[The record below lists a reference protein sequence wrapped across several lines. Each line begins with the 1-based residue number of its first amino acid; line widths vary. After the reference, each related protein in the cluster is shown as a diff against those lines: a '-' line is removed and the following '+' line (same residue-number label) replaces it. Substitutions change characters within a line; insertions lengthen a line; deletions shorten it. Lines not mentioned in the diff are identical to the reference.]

1 MYPPNSR
8 RAAVLLACAFGT
20 PAFAQNSFTSPTELD
35 PIIVTATRSPEP
47 LQATIGDNSVVTR
60 SELDQLPNA
69 TLAEVLGRQRG
80 ISFVTRGGPQAL
92 TTVNVRGT
100 SSSQS
105 LVLVDGM
112 RVNSPTDGLPVLNA
126 IATNAIERIEIV
138 RGAASSLYGADAIG
152 GVINVITRKPTGDS
166 FNGYANAGVGSYSSS
181 EYNAGLSGSTDKW
194 SYSLYGGYGQ
204 SAGFNATNSD
214 IGSNSF
220 NSDRDSYYRSNVG
233 AQVSLTWQA
242 GQTLSLQT
250 NESNSNSGFDAY
262 YFTQPQTPFNDRGIQ
277 TLSNTILSSSN
288 QINDRWL
295 SNLSVSYVRESYET
309 EVTNDSNY
317 DRSSEQYQY
326 QWLNT
331 IDLANDHRLTVGF
344 ERLEQSVAAAFG
356 GIPTDYENDSTHT
369 NSVFAVYTGTWGIQ
383 QIQASVR
390 NDTNSQYGDFAT
402 GSLAYA
408 LNLTKQ
414 WQVSAAINT
423 AYKAPSFV
431 DLYFPFGAGN
441 PNLKPEQSRNIELGL
456 RYEHND
462 GVVALTGFYNRIQ
475 DLIVA
480 DAPLYYPENIQQ
492 ATIRGLSLW
501 AEQNIGTNTVV
512 GGSFDF
518 LSPYNNSTGE
528 LLPFIAQR
536 TLKLNA
542 SHRIQDVAI
551 TADWLLTSRRRD
563 GLNTLGGYGLF
574 NLGASYTVNQHLELQ
589 LQWNNVLDKNYTLV
603 RGYNTPG
610 SNVFFNVK
618 ASY

>member
-1 MYPPNSR
+1 MYFHTFR
-8 RAAVLLACAFGT
+8 RTAIAVACVICT
-20 PAFAQNSFTSPTELD
+20 PAFAQNSINSPTELD

-47 LQATIGDNSVVTR
+47 LEATIGDNSVVTR
-60 SELDQLPNA
+60 AELDQLPDA

-92 TTVNVRGT
+92 TTINLRGT

-126 IATNAIERIEIV
+126 IPTNAIERIEIV

-152 GVINVITRKPTGDS
+152 GVINVITRKSTGDHFS
-166 FNGYANAGVGSYSSS
+166 SYASAGIGTYDSS
-181 EYNAGLSGSTDKW
+181 EYTAGLSGSADKW

-204 SAGFNATNSD
+204 SAGFNATNTD
-214 IGSNSF
+214 IGSSTYNA
-220 NSDRDSYYRSNVG
+220 DKDSYYRSNIG
-233 AQVSLTWQA
+233 GQLALTWKP

-250 NESNSNSGFDAY
+250 TESRVNAGFDSQ
-262 YFTQPQTPFNDRGIQ
+262 YFTQPDQPYNDRGIQ
-277 TLSNTILSSSN
+277 TLSNTIISSSN
-288 QINDRWL
+288 EINNYWTSD
-295 SNLSVSYVRESYET
+295 VSASYLRESYET
-309 EVTNDSNY
+309 RVANNGNY
-317 DRSSEQYQY
+317 SRSSEQFQY

-331 IDLANDHRLTVGF
+331 FQLTESQRLTLGL

-356 GIPTDYENDSTHT
+356 GVPTDYTNDADQT
-369 NSVFAVYTGTWGIQ
+369 NSVFAVYTGSWGIH
-383 QIQASVR
+383 QIQASIR
-390 NDTNSQYGDFAT
+390 NDDNSQYGNFAT

-414 WQVSAAINT
+414 WQISGAINT

-431 DLYFPFGAGN
+431 DLYFPFGSGN
-441 PNLKPEQSRNIELGL
+441 PNLKPEQSRNIEVGL
-456 RYEHND
+456 RYEHNT
-462 GVVALTGFYNRIQ
+462 GTIAVTGFYNRIK

-480 DAPLYYPENIQQ
+480 EAPLYFPENVQQ
-492 ATIRGLSLW
+492 ASIRGISLW
-501 AEQNIGTNTVV
+501 GEQRIGTNTTV

-518 LSPYNNSTGE
+518 LSPYNNSTGQ

-542 SHRIQDVAI
+542 THQINEFLI
-551 TADWLLTSRRRD
+551 NADWLLTSGRRD

-574 NLGASYTVNQHLELQ
+574 NLGASYSVNKHLQ
-589 LQWNNVLDKNYTLV
+589 FQVQWNNVFDKNYTLV
-603 RGYNTPG
+603 KGYNTPG

-618 ASY
+618 ATY